1 MKMTFK
7 LITAVTILV
16 ASSSSFAINPD
27 NVLTKKQT
35 IFKLYLT
42 ANEAYSLISSN
53 AKKILFIDVR
63 TRAEVS
69 FLGMPTLTDA
79 NIPYMTVGTWSD
91 WDTKRKNF
99 SLSPNNDFLSYI
111 EDRLKVKDL
120 TKNDTVVLI
129 CRSGSRSAK
138 AANLLATAGYTRVY
152 TIVDGYEGDTVKK
165 GKDKGHRVV
174 NGWKNANLPW
184 SYKLDKAKMYF
195 DL

>member
-1 MKMTFK
+1 MTFI
-7 LITAVTILV
+7 LITAVSILV
-16 ASSSSFAINPD
+16 ASSSFAINPD

-99 SLSPNNDFLSYI
+99 SLSPNNDFLSNI
-111 EDRLKVKDL
+111 EDHLKMKDL
-120 TKNDTVVLI
+120 TKNDTIVLI

-138 AANLLATAGYTRVY
+138 AANLLATAGYARVY
-152 TIVDGYEGDTVKK
+152 IIIDGYEGDTAKK

-184 SYKLDKAKMYF
+184 SYKLDKTKMYF

>member
-1 MKMTFK
+1 MTIK

-35 IFKLYLT
+35 ILKLYLT
-42 ANEAYSLISSN
+42 ANEAYSLVSSN
-53 AKKILFIDVR
+53 AKKILFVDVR
-63 TRAEVS
+63 TRAEVN
-69 FLGMPTLTDA
+69 FLGMPALTDA
-79 NIPYMTVGTWSD
+79 NIPFMTAGTWSD
-91 WDTKRKNF
+91 WNTKKKNF

-152 TIVDGYEGDTVKK
+152 TIIDGYEGDTVKK